1 MIQPESYLGLIVWYF
16 RSLFPSQFTRH
27 IVSNVPN
34 ILSDS
39 PLRIDPSL
47 PKRAELAWVKLAGLG
62 AVTYLSVR
70 RKEDGVGREYLCTE

>member
-1 MIQPESYLGLIVWYF
+1 MVFPLAV
-16 RSLFPSQFTRH
+16 SLTVHS
-27 IVSNVPN
+27 SNVPN
-34 ILSDS
+34 ISSHS

>member
-1 MIQPESYLGLIVWYF
+1 M
-16 RSLFPSQFTRH
+16 
-27 IVSNVPN
+27 SNVPN

-47 PKRAELAWVKLAGLG
+47 PERAELAWVKLAGLG